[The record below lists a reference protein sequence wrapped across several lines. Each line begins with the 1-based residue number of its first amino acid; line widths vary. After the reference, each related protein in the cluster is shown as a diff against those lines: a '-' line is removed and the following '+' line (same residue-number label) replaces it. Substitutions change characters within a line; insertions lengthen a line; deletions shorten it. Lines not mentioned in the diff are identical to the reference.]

1 MTKKDEL
8 EILIDAL
15 KKREEVLEKYLSVSK
30 YNKYFDIMRKSARKL
45 IDENRQE
52 ELLPYLHCGSISIQ
66 RDVAGL
72 LFHCYPEECTEVL
85 KKISDMSVQT
95 GLPKHLSC
103 VSASADMALKIG
115 VPENYP

>member
-15 KKREEVLEKYLSVSK
+15 KKREEVLEKHLSVSK

-52 ELLPYLHCGSISIQ
+52 ELLPYLYCDSISIQ
-66 RDVAGL
+66 YDVAGL
-72 LFHCYPEECTEVL
+72 LFNRYPEKCTEVL
-85 KKISDMSVQT
+85 KKISNMSVQT
-95 GLPKHLSC
+95 GLPRCFDDIRLSA
-103 VSASADMALKIG
+103 VLALEIG
-115 VPENYP
+115 IPENYP